1 MGLLA
6 QLIDQFVDSIKSDT
20 THIYNEFSLQHELGI
35 FMRGNFPGH
44 HVRFERNVTD
54 IFDSRGSFTK
64 REIDICVFFPDKTP
78 HGKKVYAIEL
88 KYPRNG
94 QYPEQM
100 FGFCKDIAFVEELHA
115 AGFSSAAVVIFA
127 DELPFYQGSS
137 SGIYGLFRGGQV
149 IHGRIQKPTGS
160 RNAEV
165 DIKGSYFV
173 QWKPIAGK
181 LMYCVIE
188 IATP

>member
-1 MGLLA
+1 MGPLA
-6 QLIDQFVDSIKSDT
+6 QLIDQFVESIRLDV

-35 FMRGNFPGH
+35 FVRGSLPDH
-44 HVRFERNVTD
+44 HVRFERNVSD
-54 IFDSRGSFTK
+54 IFDSAASFTK
-64 REIDICVFFPDKTP
+64 REIDICVFFPDKSLP
-78 HGKKVYAIEL
+78 SKKIYAIEL

-100 FGFCKDIAFVEELHA
+100 FSFCKDIAFVEELHA
-115 AGFSSAAVVIFA
+115 AGFSSTAVVIFA
-127 DELPFYQGSS
+127 DEPPFYRGSP

-149 IHGRIQKPTGS
+149 IQGRIQKPTGS

-165 DIKGSYFV
+165 DIKGSYV
-173 QWKPIAGK
+173 AQWKPIAGK

-188 IATP
+188 IATL